1 MKAFKAYDIR
11 GVYNRDW
18 NREDAYKIGFF
29 LPRLL
34 QTKDILVGRDI
45 RVSSNE
51 IFAALAK
58 GINHAGAN
66 VHDMGLCTT
75 PFVYWASAHKKFKG
89 SVQITAS
96 HNPKEHNGLKVS
108 GEKAMPIGY
117 DAGLKFIDEWMK
129 TEEIRLATTIGE
141 IFELDLRQEYL
152 DFQKSYFVPQ
162 NDLKVLIDNSNGM
175 SGLFIED
182 IFGSNADYIN
192 LELDGTFPNH
202 DPNPLNLKNVKQLS
216 DQVKAGGYDLGIIFD
231 GDADRVMFVDE
242 NGEFISP
249 DLMIAVLGEYFLKD
263 NVEYP
268 VIQDIRTS
276 RSVAEHLEPL
286 GAKMHIWRVG
296 RAFASPRLKEIGGLF
311 GGELAGHY
319 YFRDFYYSDSGILA
333 SILIYQIISS
343 YKSKGVTVSE
353 MISVIK
359 KYENSGEIN
368 YTVENKSEVMNIVV
382 EHFVNECTPDTVMDF
397 DGFRLDYPDYWIN
410 IRPSNTEPYLRFI
423 AEAKSK
429 EKLDEIVNT
438 VNQIILT
445 SGSS

>member
-18 NREDAYKIGFF
+18 NADDAYKIGYF

-34 QTKDILVGRDI
+34 KTKDVLVGRDI
-45 RVSSNE
+45 RLSSDE
-51 IFAALAK
+51 IYEALTQ

-66 VHDMGLCTT
+66 VHNLGLCTT
-75 PFVYWASAHKKFKG
+75 PFVYWATAQKKFKG

-108 GEKAMPIGY
+108 GENALPIGY
-117 DAGLKFIDEWMK
+117 DAGLYLIDEWMK
-129 TEEIRLATTIGE
+129 TEEIHPEAISGE
-141 IFELDLRQEYL
+141 VFELDLRKEYL
-152 DFQKSYFVPQ
+152 DFQNGYFEPQ
-162 NDLKVLIDNSNGM
+162 AGLRVLIDNSNGM

-182 IFGSNADYIN
+182 IFGNNADYIN

-216 DQVKAGGYDLGIIFD
+216 DQVKAEGYDLGIIFD

-263 NVEYP
+263 KKEYP

-276 RSVAEHLEPL
+276 RSVAEHLVPL
-286 GAKMHIWRVG
+286 GAIMHVWRVG
-296 RAFASPRLKEIGGLF
+296 RAFASPKLKEIEGLF

-333 SILIYQIISS
+333 SILIYRIISA
-343 YKSKGVTVSE
+343 YKAKGVTVSQ

-368 YTVENKSEVMNIVV
+368 YTVENKSEVMNLVV
-382 EHFVNECTPDTVMDF
+382 EHFVNECTPDSVMDF

-429 EKLDEIVNT
+429 AKLAEIVDT
-438 VNQIILT
+438 VNQIIRT
-445 SGSS
+445 SGSN

>member
-11 GVYNRDW
+11 GVYNHDW
-18 NREDAYKIGFF
+18 NSEDAYKIGFF

-34 QTKDILVGRDI
+34 KTKDILVGRDI
-45 RVSSNE
+45 RLSSDE
-51 IFAALAK
+51 IFEALAR
-58 GINHAGAN
+58 GINDAGAN
-66 VHDMGLCTT
+66 VHDIGLCTT
-75 PFVYWASAHKKFKG
+75 PFVYWATANKRFKG

-129 TEEIRLATTIGE
+129 TEEILQASTKGKV
-141 IFELDLRQEYL
+141 FELDLRQEYL

-162 NDLKVLIDNSNGM
+162 KNLKVLIDNSNGM

-216 DQVKAGGYDLGIIFD
+216 DQVKAGEYDLGIIFD

-242 NGEFISP
+242 CGEFISP

-263 NVEYP
+263 KNKYP

-286 GAKMHIWRVG
+286 GAIMHIWRVG
-296 RAFASPRLKEIGGLF
+296 RAYASPKLKEIGGLF

-333 SILIYQIISS
+333 SILIYRIVAS
-343 YKSKGVTVSE
+343 YKSKGVAVSK
-353 MISVIK
+353 MISEIK

-368 YTVENKSEVMNIVV
+368 YTVENKSEVMNKVV
-382 EHFVNECTPDTVMDF
+382 EHFLSECTPDGMMDF
-397 DGFRLDYPDYWIN
+397 DGFRLDYPDYWFN

-429 EKLDEIVNT
+429 AKLDEIVNT
-438 VNQIILT
+438 VNQIIRT